1 MMRKGKM
8 TRREFFRLTAVGAA
22 GAALTACAAPTAVP
36 TEEPAAAPT
45 EAPPA
50 APEPTATKPAVNIA
64 ATATTGPTATPVA
77 KYNEAPMLADLV
89 QAGSLPPVEE
99 RLPINPGV
107 LNPVEMVGN
116 YGGGIRR
123 AFNGVSDRWGP
134 TKLQDRGMAWF
145 DKDLALHPRLAES
158 WEVNDDATE
167 WTFYMRPGAKWSDG
181 TPCTTADVK
190 WWYENNIM
198 NTTLNP
204 AVPAQWRTGPNPG
217 VAMQLEVIDD
227 FTFKLTFA
235 HPNPM
240 FIYKLTRSIPI
251 TPGFYMEQYHMD
263 LVEDKA
269 ALEAEIAEKGFDSW
283 DRYFLDNRD
292 RFDLNPDK
300 PSLGPFLMRGST
312 SSELFMMERNPY
324 YFATDPEGNQL
335 PYLDNVQ
342 HRLFENAETLNL
354 WIVGGE
360 IDFQSRHVS
369 FGNYTLFKESE
380 ADGDYKVVL
389 GISASHL
396 AIQPNHT
403 TKEPKLRE
411 FFQNRNVRIAMNLAM
426 NRDDMNE
433 LVWDGMLKPRQYSPL
448 PLSPQ
453 YYEPAESAYVEYN
466 PDRANELL
474 DAEGYDQRDAE
485 GFRMWKDGSGPIT
498 FNIEGTAQT
507 GTPDED
513 TVLIAI
519 ENLADIGIKAA
530 YKSVERSLYTEHYQ
544 ANDIEA
550 AFWGGDRTVLPLV
563 PEAIIFRGTQIDRP
577 WACAYG
583 LYWNNNEDPNGEEPP
598 ADSFVKKIW
607 DIWAEVAVEPDPD
620 QQTAKFQEILQIW
633 AEETPMI
640 GLLGEMPSPCI
651 VKNGIRNFVPGFP
664 NDDTTGDE
672 NVYQTET
679 YFWENP
685 EEHTL

>member
-22 GAALTACAAPTAVP
+22 GAVLTACTTPTAPP
-36 TEEPAAAPT
+36 TAEVAPT
-45 EAPPA
+45 EAPA
-50 APEPTATKPAVNIA
+50 APAEPTATKPPVNIA

-77 KYNEAPMLADLV
+77 KYKEAPAVADLV
-89 QAGSLPPVEE
+89 KAGSLPPVEE

-107 LNPVEMVGN
+107 MNPIEMVGN

-123 AFNGVSDRWGP
+123 AFSGVSDRWGP

-158 WEVNDDATE
+158 WEINDDATE
-167 WTFYMRPGAKWSDG
+167 WTFYLRPGTKWSDG
-181 TPCTTADVK
+181 TPLTTADVK

-198 NTTLNP
+198 NKTLNP
-204 AVPAQWRTGPNPG
+204 AVPAAWRAGPNPG
-217 VAMQLEVIDD
+217 VPMQLEVIDD
-227 FTFKLTFA
+227 FACKFIFA

-240 FIYKLTRSIPI
+240 FIYKLTRGIFM

-263 LVEDKA
+263 LVADKA
-269 ALEAEIAEKGFDSW
+269 KLEAEIKEKGFDAW
-283 DRYFLDNRD
+283 DRYYLDNRD
-292 RFDLNPDK
+292 RFDMNPDK

-312 SSELFMMERNPY
+312 SSEFFMMERNPFF
-324 YFATDPEGNQL
+324 FATDPEGNQL
-335 PYLDNVQ
+335 PYLDNIQ
-342 HRLFENAETLNL
+342 HRLFENAEALNL
-354 WIVGGE
+354 WVVNGE
-360 IDFQSRHVS
+360 IDFQARHMS
-369 FGNYTLFKESE
+369 FGNYTLYKESE
-380 ADGDYKVVL
+380 ASGDYKVLL
-389 GISASHL
+389 GISANHL

-411 FFQNRNVRIAMNLAM
+411 FFQNRNVRIALNLAM
-426 NRDDMNE
+426 NRDEMNE

-448 PLSPQ
+448 PFSPQ
-453 YYEPAESAYVEYN
+453 YYQPAEVAYVEYN
-466 PDRANELL
+466 PDKANELL
-474 DAEGYDQRDAE
+474 DAEGYDKRDAE
-485 GFRMWKDGSGPIT
+485 GFRMWKDGSGPIS

-513 TVLIAI
+513 TILIAI
-519 ENLADIGIKAA
+519 DNLRDIGIKSA
-530 YKSVERSLYTEHYQ
+530 YKSVERALYTEHYQ
-544 ANDIEA
+544 SNDIEA

-583 LYWNNNEDPNGEEPP
+583 LYWNNNDDPNGEQPP
-598 ADSFVKKIW
+598 ADSFVQKIW

-620 QQTAKFQEILQIW
+620 LQTEKFSQILQIW
-633 AEETPMI
+633 ADEVPMI
-640 GLLGEMPSPCI
+640 GLLGEVPSPCI
-651 VKNGIRNFVPGFP
+651 VKNGLRNFIAGFP

>member
-1 MMRKGKM
+1 MLRKGKM

-22 GAALTACAAPTAVP
+22 GAVLTACAAPTVPP
-36 TEEPAAAPT
+36 TEEVAPT
-45 EAPPA
+45 TPPA

-64 ATATTGPTATPVA
+64 ATPTTGPTATPVA
-77 KYNEAPMLADLV
+77 KYKEAPMLADLV
-89 QAGSLPPVEE
+89 KAGKLPPVEE
-99 RLPINPGV
+99 RLPLNPGV
-107 LNPVEMVGN
+107 MNPIEMIGN

-123 AFNGVSDRWGP
+123 AFSGVSDRWGP

-158 WEVNDDATE
+158 WEVNEDATE
-167 WTFYMRPGAKWSDG
+167 WTFYLRPGTKWSDG
-181 TPCTTADVK
+181 TPMTTADVK
-190 WWYENNIM
+190 WWYENTIM
-198 NTTLNP
+198 NKTLYP
-204 AVPAQWRTGPNPG
+204 AVPAAWRTGPNPG
-217 VAMQLEVIDD
+217 VPMQLEVIDD
-227 FTFKLTFA
+227 FTCKFKFA

-240 FIYKLTRSIPI
+240 FIYKLTRGIFM
-251 TPGFYMEQYHMD
+251 TPGHYMKQYHME

-269 ALEAEIAEKGFDSW
+269 KLEAEIKEKGFDSW
-283 DRYFLDNRD
+283 DKYYLDNRD

-324 YFATDPEGNQL
+324 FFATDPEGNQL
-335 PYLDNVQ
+335 PYLDNIQ

-354 WIVGGE
+354 WIVNGE
-360 IDFQSRHVS
+360 IDFQARHVS
-369 FGNYTLFKESE
+369 FGNYTLYKEGE
-380 ADGDYKVVL
+380 AKGDYKVLL
-389 GISASHL
+389 GISANHL

-411 FFQNRNVRIAMNLAM
+411 FFQNRNVRIALNLAM
-426 NRDDMNE
+426 NRDEMNE

-448 PLSPQ
+448 PFSPQ
-453 YYEPAESAYVEYN
+453 YHQPAEVAYVEYN
-466 PDRANELL
+466 PDKANELL
-474 DAEGYDQRDAE
+474 DAEGYDKRNAE
-485 GFRMWKDGSGPIT
+485 GFRMWKDGSGPIS

-513 TVLIAI
+513 TILIAI
-519 ENLADIGIKAA
+519 DNLADIGIKAA

-544 ANDIEA
+544 SNDIEA

-563 PEAIIFRGTQIDRP
+563 PEAIIFRGVQIDRP

-583 LYWNNNEDPNGEEPP
+583 LYWNNNQDPNGEEPP
-598 ADSFVKKIW
+598 ADSFVRKIW
-607 DIWAEVAVEPDPD
+607 DIWDEVAVEPNPD
-620 QQTAKFQEILQIW
+620 VQTEKFKKILDIW
-633 AEETPMI
+633 AEEVPMI
-640 GLLGEMPSPCI
+640 GLLGETPSPCI
-651 VKNGIRNFVPGFP
+651 VKNGFRNFVAGFP

-679 YFWENP
+679 YFWEKP
-685 EEHTL
+685 EEHKL

>member
-22 GAALTACAAPTAVP
+22 GAVLTACTTPTAPP
-36 TEEPAAAPT
+36 TEEVAPT
-45 EAPPA
+45 EAPA
-50 APEPTATKPAVNIA
+50 APAEPTATKPPVNIA

-77 KYNEAPMLADLV
+77 KYKEAPMLADLV
-89 QAGSLPPVEE
+89 NAGSLPAIEE

-107 LNPVEMVGN
+107 MNPVEMIGN

-123 AFNGVSDRWGP
+123 AFSGVSDRWGP

-158 WEVNDDATE
+158 WEINDDATE
-167 WTFYMRPGAKWSDG
+167 WTFYLRPGTKWSDG
-181 TPCTTADVK
+181 TPLTTADVK

-198 NTTLNP
+198 NKTLNP
-204 AVPAQWRTGPNPG
+204 AVPASWRTGPNPG
-217 VAMQLEVIDD
+217 VPMELEVIDD
-227 FTFKLTFA
+227 FTCKFKFA

-240 FIYKLTRSIPI
+240 FIYKLTRGIFM
-251 TPGFYMEQYHMD
+251 TPSNYMQQYHME

-269 ALEAEIAEKGFDSW
+269 KLEAEIKEKGFDAW
-283 DRYFLDNRD
+283 DRYYLDNRD
-292 RFDLNPDK
+292 RFDMNPDK

-312 SSELFMMERNPY
+312 SSEFFMMERNTFF
-324 YFATDPEGNQL
+324 FATDPEGNQL

-342 HRLFENAETLNL
+342 HRLFENAEALNL
-354 WIVGGE
+354 WIVNGE
-360 IDFQSRHVS
+360 IDFQARHVS
-369 FGNYTLFKESE
+369 FGNYTLYKESE
-380 ADGDYKVVL
+380 ESGDYKVVL
-389 GISASHL
+389 GISANHL

-411 FFQNRNVRIAMNLAM
+411 FFQNRNVRIALNLAM

-448 PLSPQ
+448 PFSPQ
-453 YYEPAESAYVEYN
+453 YHQPSEVAYVEYN
-466 PDRANELL
+466 PDKANELL
-474 DAEGYDQRDAE
+474 DAEGYDKRDAE
-485 GFRMWKDGSGPIT
+485 GFRMWKDGSGPIS

-513 TVLIAI
+513 TILIAI
-519 ENLADIGIKAA
+519 DNLREIGIKSA
-530 YKSVERSLYTEHYQ
+530 YKSVERALYTEHYQ
-544 ANDIEA
+544 SNDMEA

-583 LYWNNNEDPNGEEPP
+583 LYWNNNDDPNGEQPP
-598 ADSFVKKIW
+598 ADSFVQKIW

-620 QQTAKFQEILQIW
+620 KKTEKFKQILDIW
-633 AEETPMI
+633 AEEVPMI
-640 GLLGEMPSPCI
+640 GLLGETPSPCI
-651 VKNGIRNFVPGFP
+651 VKNGLHNFVAGFP